1 MNGPQRFVHPI
12 TAARQANHR
21 RVEGKGEEGF
31 TLIELIIVVAI
42 LPIIVGGIAVALIS
56 VLSLNG
62 SVSNRIT
69 DSNDSLVASVNFNK
83 DIQSAQEMTTQTSPA
98 CAPSPAP
105 TNPVQ
110 TQLLGLEWGANASA
124 PGGYNTVV
132 SYVSIPVVNAATH
145 QTSYSMLRQV
155 CTYTSG
161 SSLALTSQAT
171 LAHDV
176 GSGPM
181 VTIYGPANGPITPM
195 NNFTIVTPE
204 YAAGWKSS
212 IGVTKVA
219 FSVSVSQTGNSYS
232 YSLVGLPGQS
242 TTQGS
247 TTTTTAP
254 SGPDCNFATPGSG
267 TYANDLCFAD
277 FTGLDNPPILHS
289 SGQCQT
295 MLRPIVNTPYTLS
308 FCISVSSNNIGPYQ
322 IPTYYAPGS
331 SGYNSEAYLGNNGFY
346 VGIAGDPALYQHQ
359 ANGAQWN
366 NTLVYITNIQVLD
379 AANQPASGWTLVT
392 GDAESTDS
400 QEWLIFQSSL
410 NFSVL
415 DNNGTS
421 DPYGNACYDSGDDFG
436 GNQNVGFLAFTGSA
450 LPVASQA
457 ESANNTAIPTNQKAA
472 LPVSPATFP
481 ATGTNSV
488 LCESDQQLNKTGTLM
503 LQAQEPTNSTAP
515 QSLTVD
521 LEGHGYGQAFFL
533 GVLI

>member
-322 IPTYYAPGS
+322 IPTYYAPG
-331 SGYNSEAYLGNNGFY
+331 ELG
-346 VGIAGDPALYQHQ
+346 L
-359 ANGAQWN
+359 
-366 NTLVYITNIQVLD
+366 
-379 AANQPASGWTLVT
+379 
-392 GDAESTDS
+392 
-400 QEWLIFQSSL
+400 
-410 NFSVL
+410 
-415 DNNGTS
+415 
-421 DPYGNACYDSGDDFG
+421 
-436 GNQNVGFLAFTGSA
+436 
-450 LPVASQA
+450 
-457 ESANNTAIPTNQKAA
+457 
-472 LPVSPATFP
+472 
-481 ATGTNSV
+481 
-488 LCESDQQLNKTGTLM
+488 
-503 LQAQEPTNSTAP
+503 
-515 QSLTVD
+515 
-521 LEGHGYGQAFFL
+521 
-533 GVLI
+533 